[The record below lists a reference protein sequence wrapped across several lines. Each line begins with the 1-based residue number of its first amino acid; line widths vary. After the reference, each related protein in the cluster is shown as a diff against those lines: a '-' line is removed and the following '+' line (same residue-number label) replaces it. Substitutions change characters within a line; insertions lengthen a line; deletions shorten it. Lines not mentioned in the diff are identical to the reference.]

1 VSTGERVLRATG
13 GALCAGLAVLAVVLI
28 AVWLLAISHDDPG
41 PRARV
46 LVGHLAAAA
55 VAVALQRVADRRPD
69 RLGRLAATGV
79 LLLTGAVVAL
89 FWWT

>member
-41 PRARV
+41 PRARL

-69 RLGRLAATGV
+69 RLGRLASAGV
-79 LLLTGAVVAL
+79 LLLTGTVVAL

>member
-41 PRARV
+41 PRAGV

-55 VAVALQRVADRRPD
+55 LAVALQRVADRRPD
-69 RLGRLAATGV
+69 RLGRLAPAGV
-79 LLLTGAVVAL
+79 LLLTGAVVTL

>member
-1 VSTGERVLRATG
+1 MSVGERVLRATG

-28 AVWLLAISHDDPG
+28 AVWLVAISHDDPG

-46 LVGHLAAAA
+46 LVGHLAAAV
-55 VAVALQRVADRRPD
+55 VAVALQRIADRRPD
-69 RLGRLAATGV
+69 RLGRLASTGV
-79 LLLTGAVVAL
+79 VLLTGAVVAL